1 MLRVLLIVITIFIFA
16 IPLGLPALLFCW
28 LIGFISAD
36 TQAEVSL
43 VYLRLLMAAILFLAG
58 TRVKVSGT
66 DNIPQKEPCL
76 FVCNHRSYFDIFL
89 QYQYIRRIC
98 GTVAKAEWKKIPL
111 LRTWMKFIRCAFLD
125 RKSLRSGV
133 AVTKEVEAE
142 LNAGHAYCIYPE
154 GTRGH
159 INGLLPFHE
168 GSFKSALVTGVPI
181 VPVTFVHTDDIYE
194 NHRPFVRVT
203 AVSVVFGEPIPT
215 KGLDRAAQKALPAQI
230 HKQMEETYFSL
241 V

>member
-1 MLRVLLIVITIFIFA
+1 MLRLILIVIAIIIFA
-16 IPLGLPALLFCW
+16 IPLGLPALLICW
-28 LIGFISAD
+28 LVGLIAPN
-36 TQAEVSL
+36 TQAQAAL
-43 VYLRLLMAAILFLAG
+43 AYLRALMAVILFIAG
-58 TRVKVSGT
+58 TKAEASGT
-66 DNIPQKEPCL
+66 ENIPDTEPCL

-98 GTVAKAEWKKIPL
+98 GTVAKIEWKSIPL
-111 LRTWMKFIRCAFLD
+111 LRTWMKFIHCSFLD

-142 LNAGHAYCIYPE
+142 LSAGRAYCIYPE

-159 INGLLPFHE
+159 LNGMLPFHE
-168 GSFKSALVTGVPI
+168 GSFKSAYATGVPI

-194 NHRPFVRVT
+194 NHRPFVRK
-203 AVSVVFGEPIPT
+203 AKVSVVFGAPIPT
-215 KGLDRAAQKALPAQI
+215 KGLDRAGQKALSARI
-230 HKQMEETYFSL
+230 RKQMEETYFSL